1 MVLANPRGHRSGN
14 TIGKEK
20 AMRRNHRNTE
30 RDTGLAAAWKAVVV
44 LFAIAVLVV
53 VAKEPVDLTK
63 DVPGASGTYMMP
75 ASVRDDVPLVGVDV
89 PASAVDGPR
98 INDDMS
104 RASRMLAVAP
114 ASRSIS
120 GEVSDISLSPTA
132 RTEEPVA
139 TF

>member
-1 MVLANPRGHRSGN
+1 
-14 TIGKEK
+14 
-20 AMRRNHRNTE
+20 MRRNHRNTE

-114 ASRSIS
+114 ASRNIS
-120 GEVSDISLSPTA
+120 SQVADILLSPTA